1 MDYKK
6 KYEAALEKNALLEK
20 KYKVQVEKIIQN
32 YLHYST
38 QPTVLFNSLPPFMIK
53 MIVWWIIITK
63 M

>member
-20 KYKVQVEKIIQN
+20 NTKCRLKKRIQN